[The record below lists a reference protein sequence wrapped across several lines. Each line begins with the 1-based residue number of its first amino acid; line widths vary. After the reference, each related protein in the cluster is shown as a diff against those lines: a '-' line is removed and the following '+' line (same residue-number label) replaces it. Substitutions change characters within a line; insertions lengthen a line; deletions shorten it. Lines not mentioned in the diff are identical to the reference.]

1 MIDDQEI
8 VQIHKCRDCGMS
20 QRKAAEHTGLHRRTV
35 RKYWGKDPVAKEFR
49 KTSRPNRQSSLEEH
63 REYLEQQFVEHRE
76 NCDVV
81 RQVFARDK
89 GVKVP
94 LRTLQDFLKPCRDRL
109 AAERLEKVRAGSRI
123 ETVPG
128 DFLQIDFGTQ
138 RIMIN
143 EVETKVS
150 IFVATLGYSRRHYV
164 EVYEDERQDRWLKGV
179 ENAFAHFQGIT
190 RYILCDNAKALVTEA
205 GKAEKRDCTFNPRFK
220 SFCDYWKVV
229 PIACLPYNPQCKG
242 KVEAAVKYVKKNG
255 LAGYSFQSL
264 EQVNEHLKKWLTEVA
279 DKRVM
284 KHLDRGEEPVP
295 IQRFELEKPALR
307 ELPTVPSFLT
317 FREGLRTVSAKGL
330 LTVDSCHYRLPKIW
344 IGIEVRVLIGDK
356 EIQVFSGTQPIAT
369 FDRALDAIK
378 HTTIRRM
385 VNGSG
390 EMRFG
395 ATESGY
401 AKELTRQLHPQE
413 DQVLDGELQRPL
425 AVYEDAVGGP
435 L

>member
-123 ETVPG
+123 ETVSG

-138 RIMIN
+138 RIMIK
-143 EVETKVS
+143 EVRDQGQHLRGDTW
-150 IFVATLGYSRRHYV
+150 IFKAALRGGLRRREAGSMV
-164 EVYEDERQDRWLKGV
+164 KRGGERLRSLPR
-179 ENAFAHFQGIT
+179 HT

-205 GKAEKRDCTFNPRFK
+205 GKAEKRGCTFNPRFK

-307 ELPTVPSFLT
+307 ELPTVPSFLLSE
-317 FREGLRTVSAKGL
+317 RGYERVS
-330 LTVDSCHYRLPKIW
+330 C
-344 IGIEVRVLIGDK
+344 
-356 EIQVFSGTQPIAT
+356 Q
-369 FDRALDAIK
+369 
-378 HTTIRRM
+378 
-385 VNGSG
+385 GS
-390 EMRFG
+390 
-395 ATESGY
+395 A
-401 AKELTRQLHPQE
+401 
-413 DQVLDGELQRPL
+413 
-425 AVYEDAVGGP
+425 
-435 L
+435 